1 MDMPQFDCVVIG
13 GGPAGLTAAVYLARF
28 RRRVVLFDTGASRSK
43 LIPRSYNCAGFAE
56 GISGHDLLLS
66 LTRQLARYDLAPL
79 SEEVLVLGRDEE
91 GLQVRTAAGA
101 ISTAA
106 VLIATGIR
114 DLHPPIAD
122 HDEAVREGLLRYCP
136 ICDGYDVQDQS
147 VCVIGPLRLAAPKA
161 RFLRTFARS
170 IVVASTDEAEPPDSD
185 RLAGELAHLNIAV
198 RRAQPG
204 APLQRQRGR
213 IAVPLADGGLQS
225 FDTVYPA
232 MGATKGSGLARALGA
247 AIDGEGCLVVDDH
260 NRATVAGLYAA
271 GDVVSDLHQI
281 SVALGHAAVAA
292 TAIHNDLPPRP
303 A

>member
-91 GLQVRTAAGA
+91 GLQVRTATGA

>member
-91 GLQVRTAAGA
+91 GLQVRTATGA

-147 VCVIGPLRLAAPKA
+147 VCVIGPLRQAAPKA